1 METSEV
7 FRKKGFE
14 VEILTDYPLGSN
26 TDIPVTTVPFG
37 STLKAWSPKTK
48 LMRLIRHF
56 LQIAVFMVFGRLR
69 LVWFNRKGYVTINH
83 NIELLGGDIVVL
95 HNIFQAEWLRDDRSI
110 LKKAYKWLNPIFV
123 TRLMREYI
131 GVRLKSTRLTIAVS
145 GHTLEEAK
153 GIVPTKK
160 ELISINNGV
169 SISEFRPLGSAC
181 KSRLREKYGF
191 QDSDFILVFVGHVF
205 ENKGLV
211 HVMQSLSSLP
221 ENVKLMVVGGR
232 ASNINKYKEMAQNDN
247 VGDRVMFL
255 GTRDDVAALYNM
267 SDVFVL
273 PSSYETFALVGLEAM
288 ACGIPVLMTPC
299 GGIREYL
306 KDGENGYFI
315 NQSYED
321 IAKKIMIFLN
331 QPSIHQ
337 EFSRN
342 ALETAAKYDWSEVG
356 ERYIKQIKRIAWSKG
371 IL

>member
-1 METSEV
+1 
-7 FRKKGFE
+7 
-14 VEILTDYPLGSN
+14 
-26 TDIPVTTVPFG
+26 
-37 STLKAWSPKTK
+37 
-48 LMRLIRHF
+48 
-56 LQIAVFMVFGRLR
+56 
-69 LVWFNRKGYVTINH
+69 
-83 NIELLGGDIVVL
+83 
-95 HNIFQAEWLRDDRSI
+95 
-110 LKKAYKWLNPIFV
+110 
-123 TRLMREYI
+123 
-131 GVRLKSTRLTIAVS
+131 
-145 GHTLEEAK
+145 
-153 GIVPTKK
+153 
-160 ELISINNGV
+160 
-169 SISEFRPLGSAC
+169 
-181 KSRLREKYGF
+181 
-191 QDSDFILVFVGHVF
+191 
-205 ENKGLV
+205 
-211 HVMQSLSSLP
+211 
-221 ENVKLMVVGGR
+221 
-232 ASNINKYKEMAQNDN
+232 
-247 VGDRVMFL
+247 MFL